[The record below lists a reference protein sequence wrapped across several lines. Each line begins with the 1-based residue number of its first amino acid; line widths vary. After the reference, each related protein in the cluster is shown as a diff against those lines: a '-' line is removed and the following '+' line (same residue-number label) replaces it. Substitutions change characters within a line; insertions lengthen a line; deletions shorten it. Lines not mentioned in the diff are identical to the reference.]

1 MEQIKVVKY
10 ARVIYRYRLEVF
22 SLSHLTLSVVLIF
35 WFVLYGS

>member
-1 MEQIKVVKY
+1 MEQIKVVKN

-22 SLSHLTLSVVLIF
+22 SLSHITFSIVLIF